1 MREQPPPAASE
12 MRAGPSEPPC
22 RGRFQTTVSGLG
34 ERPGRERHGKGGAR
48 LRQVSALELN
58 NREPLITCRKR
69 KDVTKTGGESL
80 TRDKLGGDLL
90 TGQAVAGMEAAGTGH
105 RL

>member
-1 MREQPPPAASE
+1 MSRRALAASE
-12 MRAGPSEPPC
+12 MGAGPPEPPC

-34 ERPGRERHGKGGAR
+34 ERRGRERHGKGGAR

-58 NREPLITCRKR
+58 NREPLTTCRKR
-69 KDVTKTGGESL
+69 RDATKTGGESL
-80 TRDKLGGDLL
+80 TRDKPGGDLL
-90 TGQAVAGMEAAGTGH
+90 TGQAVTGMKAAGTGH